1 MTCEDSSL
9 DFVPFA
15 SENKQ
20 LLRDHLSSKAILVQ
34 GRDRNP
40 NYPPSEVDFI
50 LSPPSHLPRETLAG
64 LLEQPPVLEGWT
76 EPGLRVSNLILHRR
90 TPARLLV
97 FLQLAF
103 SDSLSMCSFVEEE

>member
-1 MTCEDSSL
+1 M
-9 DFVPFA
+9 VG
-15 SENKQ
+15 
-20 LLRDHLSSKAILVQ
+20 

-40 NYPPSEVDFI
+40 NCPPSEVDFI

-64 LLEQPPVLEGWT
+64 LLEQPLVLGGWT

-90 TPARLLV
+90 TPVRLLV

-103 SDSLSMCSFVEEE
+103 SGSLSMCSLVEGE